1 MLRRRSIRPLLA
13 LVAVAVVGA
22 ACTRGVT
29 ATEPAPAAGPATGI
43 ASLKHLIFIVQ
54 ENRSFDHYFGTYPGA
69 DGIPT
74 KPDGSFS
81 VCAPDPYQ
89 GGRCVPPYRTS
100 SFDFDGGPHTHAA
113 SLRDVNGG
121 KMDGFIESLPATP
134 GSCWVDPNQAKCT
147 HRLGPEGQPDVMS
160 TLTRQ

>member
-1 MLRRRSIRPLLA
+1 MRSPLRLVLAGA
-13 LVAVAVVGA
+13 LVLAVACTA
-22 ACTRGVT
+22 ATTTTSTSTSTPTPSATTQTRGLKT
-29 ATEPAPAAGPATGI
+29 
-43 ASLKHLIFIVQ
+43 LKHLIFIVQ

-89 GGRCVPPYRTS
+89 DGRCVPPYRTS

-113 SLRDVNGG
+113 SVRDVNGG
-121 KMDGFIESLPATP
+121 KMDGFI
-134 GSCWVDPNQAKCT
+134 
-147 HRLGPEGQPDVMS
+147 
-160 TLTRQ
+160 